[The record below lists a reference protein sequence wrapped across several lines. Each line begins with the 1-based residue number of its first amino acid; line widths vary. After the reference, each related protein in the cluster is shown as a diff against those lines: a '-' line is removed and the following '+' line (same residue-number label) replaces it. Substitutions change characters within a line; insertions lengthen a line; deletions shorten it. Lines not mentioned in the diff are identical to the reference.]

1 VIVCGGVLKFER
13 FLDHTTRR
21 PPTSRY
27 TDNPMLDP
35 NRRVILV
42 SGATR
47 GIGLAV
53 AQTLYKQGYTLSLGA
68 RDPSAL
74 ATLVDDMDASRA
86 MTARYDADDWHSHQ
100 QWVDETA
107 ERFGRIDGLV
117 NNAGLSIPITIRT
130 ADEKSLDTLWSVN
143 CKAPFNMIRC
153 ALPHLE
159 ASGSGR
165 VINIASLSG
174 KRVANDHVGYAMTKF
189 AVMALTHATRRIGW
203 DRGVRACAIC
213 PGFVRTE
220 MTAKVTKIAHG
231 DMIDPGDLAEMV
243 AMVIALPNSA
253 SVAEL
258 LVNCQFEATL

>member
-1 VIVCGGVLKFER
+1 
-13 FLDHTTRR
+13 
-21 PPTSRY
+21 
-27 TDNPMLDP
+27 MLDP
-35 NRRVILV
+35 EGRVILV

-47 GIGLAV
+47 GIGLAI
-53 AQTLYKQGYTLSLGA
+53 AQTLHAKGYTLSLGA
-68 RDPSAL
+68 RDPAAL
-74 ATLVDDMDASRA
+74 ATTISDMDASRV
-86 MTARYDADDWHSHQ
+86 MTARYDADNWHCHE
-100 QWVDETA
+100 QWVDATA

-117 NNAGLSIPITIRT
+117 NNAGLSIPLTIPT
-130 ADEKSLDTLWSVN
+130 ADENALDALWAVN
-143 CKAPFNMIRC
+143 CKAPLNMIRC

-213 PGFVRTE
+213 PGFVRTD
-220 MTAKVTKIAHG
+220 MTAKATKVARG
-231 DMIDPGDLAEMV
+231 DMIDPADLAEMV
-243 AMVIALPNSA
+243 ATVIALPNSA

-258 LVNCQFEATL
+258 LVNCQFEAML